1 MREQVSTA
9 RRTCGPAVVALRRR
23 CAGCR
28 AGGLFHARGYD
39 LLLASA
45 PLASTASSRHARTLR
60 ALSGSPST
68 VLALGHVRLELGA
81 PAGTCGPSPIPAAG
95 PKRPSTR
102 PARLHQNT
110 TKKFPRMLRFTP
122 PAQARR
128 FEQLQ
133 RVGQPTAP
141 VASRQS
147 TRKGPAMLP
156 TEKKRGRLARFGTMT
171 RGGRPF
177 LGKNGRGFKISM

>member
-1 MREQVSTA
+1 MRSHRDLGLARRPRPALTGKPPPRPCPLTSASTRAQVSA
-9 RRTCGPAVVALRRR
+9 SLRAYGRAELALRRC

-28 AGGLFHARGYD
+28 AGGLFRARGYD
-39 LLLASA
+39 LVLASA

-102 PARLHQNT
+102 PARPHQNI
-110 TKKFPRMLRFTP
+110 TKKF
-122 PAQARR
+122 
-128 FEQLQ
+128 
-133 RVGQPTAP
+133 
-141 VASRQS
+141 
-147 TRKGPAMLP
+147 
-156 TEKKRGRLARFGTMT
+156 
-171 RGGRPF
+171 
-177 LGKNGRGFKISM
+177 

>member
-68 VLALGHVRLELGA
+68 VLALGYVRLELGA

-110 TKKFPRMLRFTP
+110 TKKFSRMLRFTP
-122 PAQARR
+122 PAQAWR

-141 VASRQS
+141 VASLQS
-147 TRKGPAMLP
+147 TRKGSENLQG
-156 TEKKRGRLARFGTMT
+156 EQKRGRRARFGSIT
-171 RGGRPF
+171 GGGQPYF
-177 LGKNGRGFKISM
+177 GKNGGGFKISM